1 MLRTIKMLKNEGSCV
16 VVMDKE
22 EYLHLLAEA
31 STNNATKFRLVETE
45 K

>member
-22 EYLHLLAEA
+22 EYLRRLAEV
-31 STNNATKFRLVETE
+31 SINDATKFRLVETD